1 VNSSQLRAS
10 SPTSLPAPRRQT
22 SRKFLDQFRNF
33 LVIVLL
39 GAAVPAGTVGDI
51 KAPWSSPS
59 SDGHREA

>member
-1 VNSSQLRAS
+1 
-10 SPTSLPAPRRQT
+10 LPAPRRQT